1 MSDTPAAGDLGRL
14 PVPASLPADAR
25 AELDGA
31 VAILEG
37 ISLPARLAQVVGS
50 SVEALKRNLPTPVQG
65 LIDGALRRAL
75 RTALDTALRTRPGEN
90 PTPLP
95 ESWMHRGA
103 LAAAGAA
110 GGALGLPGTLLEL
123 PVSTTLLLRQ
133 VAAIAAEEGEN
144 LADPAA
150 QAECLKVFALG
161 GREPSD
167 DSTESGYFAMRLAL
181 AETLKS
187 AAGRTVGQMLPGL
200 LGIVAGRFGGPVG
213 VKISAQAA
221 PLIGA
226 AAGAAVNLAFLEH
239 YRGVA
244 RAHFTVRRLERRH
257 GAALVRAAYE
267 QLRPGGPPPP
277 SASASRR
284 YAS

>member
-1 MSDTPAAGDLGRL
+1 MTSDTAERL
-14 PVPASLPADAR
+14 PVPAALPADAR
-25 AELDGA
+25 AELDSA

-50 SVEALKRNLPTPVQG
+50 SVEALKRNLPAPAQR
-65 LIDGALRRAL
+65 LIDGAIRRAL
-75 RTALDTALRTRPGEN
+75 RTALDTALLTKPGRN
-90 PTPLP
+90 PTPVP

-133 VAAIAAEEGEN
+133 VAVIAAEQGED
-144 LADPAA
+144 LSDPAA

-161 GREPSD
+161 GHDPGD
-167 DSTESGYFAMRLAL
+167 DNIESGYFAMRLAL
-181 AETLKS
+181 AESLKS
-187 AAGRTVGQMLPGL
+187 AAGRTVAQALPGL
-200 LGIVAGRFGGPVG
+200 LGAVAARFGGPVAFK
-213 VKISAQAA
+213 VSAQAA
-221 PLIGA
+221 PLLGA

-239 YRGVA
+239 YRGIA
-244 RAHFTVRRLERRH
+244 KAHFTVRRLERRH

-267 QLRPGGPPPP
+267 TLRPGGRPP
-277 SASASRR
+277 ASAARF
-284 YAS
+284 A

>member
-1 MSDTPAAGDLGRL
+1 MSDTTTEHL
-14 PVPASLPADAR
+14 PVPASLPAGAR
-25 AELDGA
+25 AELESA

-50 SVEALKRNLPTPVQG
+50 SVEALKRNLPAPAQR
-65 LIDGALRRAL
+65 LIDGAIRRAL
-75 RTALDTALRTRPGEN
+75 RTALDTALLTRPGQA

-110 GGALGLPGTLLEL
+110 GGALGLPGTILEL

-133 VAAIAAEEGEN
+133 VATIAAEEGED
-144 LADPAA
+144 LSDPVA

-161 GREPSD
+161 GRDPSD
-167 DSTESGYFAMRLAL
+167 DNVESGYFAMRLAL
-181 AETLKS
+181 AESLKS
-187 AAGRTVGQMLPGL
+187 AAGRTMAQMLPGL
-200 LGIVAGRFGGPVG
+200 LGAVASRFGGAAAFKV
-213 VKISAQAA
+213 SAQAA
-221 PLIGA
+221 PLLGA

-239 YRGVA
+239 YRGIA
-244 RAHFTVRRLERRH
+244 KAHFTVRRLERRH

-267 QLRPGGPPPP
+267 SLRPGGPQPPG
-277 SASASRR
+277 AASRR
-284 YAS
+284 FA

>member
-1 MSDTPAAGDLGRL
+1 MSDTQNL

-25 AELDGA
+25 AELDSA

-50 SVEALKRNLPTPVQG
+50 SVEALKRNLPAPVQR
-65 LIDGALRRAL
+65 LLDSTLRRAL
-75 RTALDTALRTRPGEN
+75 RTALDTALRTRPGQN
-90 PTPLP
+90 PTSVP

-133 VAAIAAEEGEN
+133 VAAIAAEEGED
-144 LADPAA
+144 LSDPLA

-161 GREPSD
+161 GGGQASD
-167 DSTESGYFAMRLAL
+167 DNTDSGYFATRLAL
-181 AETLKS
+181 AEGFKG

-200 LGIVAGRFGGPVG
+200 LGMVASRFGGPIG
-213 VKISAQAA
+213 IKISAQAA
-221 PLIGA
+221 PLLGA

-239 YRGVA
+239 YRGIA

-257 GAALVRAAYE
+257 GQALVRAAYE
-267 QLRPGGPPPP
+267 SLRPQGPQQPP
-277 SASASRR
+277 SSARH
-284 YAS
+284 A

>member
-1 MSDTPAAGDLGRL
+1 MSDTTEHL

-25 AELDGA
+25 AELESA

-50 SVEALKRNLPTPVQG
+50 SVEALKRNLPAPVQR
-65 LIDGALRRAL
+65 LLDNALRRAL
-75 RTALDTALRTRPGEN
+75 RTALDTALRTRPGQN
-90 PTPLP
+90 PTPVP
-95 ESWMHRGA
+95 DSWVHRGA

-133 VAAIAAEEGEN
+133 VAAIAAEQGED
-144 LADPAA
+144 LSDPEA

-161 GREPSD
+161 GGEPSD
-167 DSTESGYFAMRLAL
+167 DNTDSGYFATRLAL
-181 AETLKS
+181 AEGFKS

-200 LGIVAGRFGGPVG
+200 LGMVAGRFGGPVG

-221 PLIGA
+221 PLLGA

-239 YRGVA
+239 YRGIA
-244 RAHFTVRRLERRH
+244 KAHFTVRRLERRH
-257 GAALVRAAYE
+257 GAALVRAAYDS
-267 QLRPGGPPPP
+267 LRPGEPPPP
-277 SASASRR
+277 AAGSERFA
-284 YAS
+284 